1 MNFDNHR
8 LVGGCYP
15 WLYIDF
21 LKESLY
27 KTGQINRP
35 ILPHRVCQGDDLPV
49 LASPLHNASLSN
61 TNSEVTKVIS
71 VTDFFYDD
79 PTMPYVALPDHK
91 LDQSPCCPI
100 IAIKDGYY
108 YCRLHPEIKNTYL
121 ESIEHHIKYKVPA
134 AHKSE
139 LLKLSELTP

>member
-1 MNFDNHR
+1 M
-8 LVGGCYP
+8 
-15 WLYIDF
+15 
-21 LKESLY
+21 SLY
-27 KTGQINRP
+27 RQLVTRLNVDCRACLSFTIIYQHSQVQP
-35 ILPHRVCQGDDLPV
+35 IDR
-49 LASPLHNASLSN
+49 PLHNASLSN

-139 LLKLSELTP
+139 LLKLSKLTHN